1 MVITSTLNEQIKKL
15 IQLKEKSKVRKTTGT
30 FTVEGKKMF
39 VEIPAEDLVSVYV
52 SETFLKENGEL
63 VKDKK
68 YQIVSDQV
76 FKKISDTVTPQGIV
90 AVVKQKS
97 YSIDYIIEKRNK
109 EKSCIVVLDRLQDPG
124 NMGTIFRSAEAAGVT
139 ALCGL
144 WFYVPMMQYTADGIS
159 TSVVLNAA
167 ENVHVP
173 GSFLV
178 GFAGD
183 GGTADIGIQAL
194 SGAIDRN
201 DDVLY
206 ICYDNEAY
214 MNTGIQKSSLTPFGA
229 KTTTT
234 PAGKNAHGC
243 LTQKKNVFEII
254 AAHGLPYA
262 ATASV
267 GYMNDFMKKL
277 ERAKGIHGTRFIH
290 VIAPCPT
297 GWGAPESK
305 MVDLARDVVD
315 CGLWYLAEYEGEQ
328 ESGVPGGKFTLNR
341 RPREFA
347 SVRDYLKSQGRFR
360 ALTDEEIS
368 LVERSRD
375 AKWEMIERTWA

>member
-1 MVITSTLNEQIKKL
+1 MVMNAKNMPDDELFFGHKACAGCGGSLAVRAALKVLGPNAVAALPAGCMSAVGFNFPQLCFANNAMITPFAATAAVL
-15 IQLKEKSKVRKTTGT
+15 TGI
-30 FTVEGKKMF
+30 EAGLRAQGKK
-39 VEIPAEDLVSVYV
+39 PD
-52 SETFLKENGEL
+52 
-63 VKDKK
+63 DC
-68 YQIVSDQV
+68 
-76 FKKISDTVTPQGIV
+76 TV
-90 AVVKQKS
+90 
-97 YSIDYIIEKRNK
+97 
-109 EKSCIVVLDRLQDPG
+109 
-124 NMGTIFRSAEAAGVT
+124 
-139 ALCGL
+139 
-144 WFYVPMMQYTADGIS
+144 
-159 TSVVLNAA
+159 
-167 ENVHVP
+167 
-173 GSFLV
+173 V

-183 GGTADIGIQAL
+183 GGTADIGLQAL

-206 ICYDNEAY
+206 ICYDNEAD

-234 PAGKNAHGC
+234 PAGKNSHGC

-267 GYMNDFMKKL
+267 GYMNDFLKKL
-277 ERAKGIHGTRFIH
+277 ECAKDIHGTRFIH

-328 ESGVPGGKFTLNR
+328 ESGVPGGTFTLNR
-341 RPREFA
+341 KPREFT

-360 ALTDEEIS
+360 ALSDEEIF

-375 AKWEMIERTWA
+375 AKWEMIERDWA